1 MMFTSACE
9 LFYES
14 HSVVLECSDGL
25 ISKLG
30 PVLPKDGVADMT
42 IRYMQSYCT

>member
-14 HSVVLECSDGL
+14 HSVLECSDGL

-30 PVLPKDGVADMT
+30 PVRPKDGVAM
-42 IRYMQSYCT
+42 